1 MVVVFS
7 VIFTINVLQI
17 TDTEEI
23 PVEKAAVGGWTVFF
37 FLRHLFFL
45 CSGGWTSGQI
55 EDQKS
60 TRNTLLRTERVFLP
74 VVAVIASCFY
84 TAIALTYYVELL

>member
-7 VIFTINVLQI
+7 ATFTINVLQI

-37 FLRHLFFL
+37 FLRHLFF
-45 CSGGWTSGQI
+45 S
-55 EDQKS
+55 
-60 TRNTLLRTERVFLP
+60 LLRWVDKWTNRGTEEHAEHPLADRESVPACGGCDCKLRLHCHR
-74 VVAVIASCFY
+74 SH
-84 TAIALTYYVELL
+84 LLC